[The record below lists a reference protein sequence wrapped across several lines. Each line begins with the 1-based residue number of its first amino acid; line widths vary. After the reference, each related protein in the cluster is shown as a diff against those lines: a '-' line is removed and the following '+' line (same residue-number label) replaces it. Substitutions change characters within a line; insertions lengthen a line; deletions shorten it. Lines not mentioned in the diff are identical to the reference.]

1 MTKSEINEIKKQFTM
16 DGCTI
21 DRICGCYVNNEKEKM
36 CVSEDSFLALPE
48 EEMHKY
54 FDILKKSL
62 SGTEGKNLL
71 LMNFDISDEGEG
83 SSHDLLLQLRD
94 SELKD
99 KELVETFFDRVIES
113 YDTVEKYYIVLV
125 HASYDVPG
133 MGTDRIMEE
142 DASDTVF
149 DYIICS
155 ICPVRLT
162 KAALGYIADE
172 KRIGERARDWVVADP
187 EKAFMFPLFS
197 DRAAD
202 IHGLLYYSKKSDQL
216 MESFIEG
223 VFGLDMPVSADE
235 QAEVFNSVITKTFGD
250 DVSFETVKDIHENV
264 SVMLREYN
272 DPDEPLSLGKDD
284 VKKLFEKSG
293 VRDEELKN
301 FGSNYEVAVKE
312 TLEDDEAD
320 ADDTRIRAANITGM
334 KKFDIKTPDVVIR
347 VNPERTDLIETRV
360 IDGRQCIVIKVND
373 RVEVNGISCR
383 TVGIEED

>member
-36 CVSEDSFLALPE
+36 CVSTDAFLSLPE

-71 LMNFDISDEGEG
+71 EMRFETADEGEG
-83 SSHDLLLQLRD
+83 SRQDMLLKLRN
-94 SELKD
+94 SGLKD
-99 KELVETFFDRVIES
+99 EELVNDFFDRVIES

-125 HASYDVPG
+125 HASYDVPQ
-133 MGTDRIMEE
+133 MGTDRIMME
-142 DASDTVF
+142 DASETVF
-149 DYIICS
+149 DYLICS

-202 IHGLLYYSKKSDQL
+202 IHGVLYYSKKSDEL
-216 MESFIEG
+216 MESFTDG
-223 VFGLDMPVSADE
+223 VFGLKEPVSADE
-235 QAEVFNSVITKTFGD
+235 QAEVFNSVITKTLGD
-250 DVSFETVKDIHENV
+250 DISFETVKDIHENV
-264 SVMLREYN
+264 SVMLRQYD
-272 DPDEPLSLGKDD
+272 DPEEPLTFGKDD

-293 VRDEELKN
+293 VRDEDMRD
-301 FGSNYEVAVKE
+301 FGNKYETAVKE
-312 TLEDDEAD
+312 TLEDEEAD
-320 ADDTRIRAANITGM
+320 AEDTKIRAANITGV
-334 KKFDIKTPDVVIR
+334 KKFDIKTPDVVIK
-347 VNPERTDLIETRV
+347 VNPERTDLISTRV
-360 IDGRQCIVIKVND
+360 IDGKQCIVIAVND

-383 TVGIEED
+383 TVSF

>member
-1 MTKSEINEIKKQFTM
+1 MTKSEISEIKKQFTM

-21 DRICGCYVNNEKEKM
+21 DRICGCYVNNEKEKL
-36 CVSEDSFLALPE
+36 CVSTDAFLSLPE

-71 LMNFDISDEGEG
+71 KMGFETADEGEG
-83 SSHDLLLQLRD
+83 SRQDMLLKLRN
-94 SELKD
+94 SSLKD
-99 KELVETFFDRVIES
+99 EELVNTFFDRIIES

-125 HASYDVPG
+125 HASYDVPQ
-133 MGTDRIMEE
+133 MGTDRIMME
-142 DASDTVF
+142 DESDTVF

-202 IHGLLYYSKKSDQL
+202 IHGVLYYSKKSDEL
-216 MESFIEG
+216 MESFTDG
-223 VFGLDMPVSADE
+223 VFGLKEPVSADE
-235 QAEVFNSVITKTFGD
+235 QAEVFNNVITKTLGD
-250 DVSFETVKDIHENV
+250 DISFETVKDIHENV
-264 SVMLREYN
+264 SVMLRQYDDQE
-272 DPDEPLSLGKDD
+272 EPLTFGRDD

-293 VRDEELKN
+293 VKDEDMRD
-301 FGSNYEVAVKE
+301 FGRKYETAVKE
-312 TLEDDEAD
+312 TLEDEEAD
-320 ADDTRIRAANITGM
+320 AEETKIRAANITGV
-334 KKFDIKTPDVVIR
+334 KKFDIKTPDVVIK
-347 VNPERTDLIETRV
+347 VNPERTDLISTRV
-360 IDGRQCIVIKVND
+360 IDGRQCIVIAVND

-383 TVGIEED
+383 TVSF